1 MSRIQNLRPDEQI
14 LVLKDILN
22 NLGRLR
28 AYIQGTGSE
37 EYTRECETVHRSIQ
51 HVIRSIEGESE

>member
-1 MSRIQNLRPDEQI
+1 MSRIENLNAEEQV

-22 NLGRLR
+22 DLQKIR

-37 EYTRECETVHRSIQ
+37 EYKRECEIMYRRIA
-51 HVIRSIEGESE
+51 HVITSIEEKKE